1 MDADDAPD
9 VAFDAASVVV
19 DAASVSPDRA
29 RSCFWRSPR
38 LPFVEVRRA
47 SGSSA
52 CYRPHAHDVLSLGA
66 VDQGVSEVFLEGRR
80 WRAQAGD
87 VVLFQRNA
95 VHACNPLRG
104 RIWAYQ
110 MLYLDEDWVRGVL
123 AEISSLAS
131 NWRPDLD
138 TARSPG
144 QIHCWLSQLSACLLG
159 TADEESKVAAL
170 VFFAGQVFAESGEKM
185 PSPAETSAERKHLR
199 ELSVLIAER
208 CSDPLPLSWL
218 AAQAG
223 MGPYR
228 FLRAFQAEIGMT
240 PHAWQIDRRIVRA
253 RGLLADGMA
262 LADLAQFLGFA
273 DQSHFQRAFKA
284 RVAVAPGAYRRA
296 VAARA

>member
-9 VAFDAASVVV
+9 VAFDAASVAV

-52 CYRPHAHDVLSLGA
+52 CYRPYAHDVLSLGA

-87 VVLFQRNA
+87 VVLFPRNA
-95 VHACNPLRG
+95 VHACNPLPG

-131 NWRPDLD
+131 
-138 TARSPG
+138 
-144 QIHCWLSQLSACLLG
+144 
-159 TADEESKVAAL
+159 DEESKVAAL